1 MPQSHWAHS
10 RRLPA
15 DAGDLDRAIAAL
27 EATVEPLFAARRY
40 REFFAEVH
48 ALRERLRTVRLPHD
62 DRSRLWQRLNRCTEA
77 AKARQAQEFAA
88 RDAANLARW
97 RDQLA
102 DAQAYADALRREIAE
117 LRARGGTTAD
127 VARWQGRIAEKETR
141 LARVDANLADLRRKI
156 AAVSSRQPATGGC
169 AEPFPAAGSPPPEE

>member
-1 MPQSHWAHS
+1 MSQARSMRSHPS
-10 RRLPA
+10 A
-15 DAGDLDRAIAAL
+15 DAGDLEQAIAAL
-27 EATVEPLFAARRY
+27 EAAVAPLFDAGQY
-40 REFFAEVH
+40 REFFAQAH
-48 ALRERLRTVRLPHD
+48 ALRERFRRARLPHD

-88 RDAANLARW
+88 RHAANLARW

-102 DAQAYADALRREIAE
+102 VAQTYADALRREIAE

-127 VARWQGRIAEKETR
+127 VARWQGRIAEKEIR
-141 LARVDANLADLRRKI
+141 LASVDANLADLRRKI

-169 AEPFPAAGSPPPEE
+169 AESFPAAGSPPTEE